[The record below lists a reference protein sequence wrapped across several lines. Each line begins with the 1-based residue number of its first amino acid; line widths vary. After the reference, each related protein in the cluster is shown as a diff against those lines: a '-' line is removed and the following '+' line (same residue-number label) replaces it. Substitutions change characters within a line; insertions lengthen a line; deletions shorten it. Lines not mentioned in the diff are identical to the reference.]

1 MDITNNVTLIQ
12 SCVSSNTASTCD
24 EGCQWRHGRD
34 SNGTHSD
41 IVPLFSEDFCHPV
54 QVSGN
59 TSVGVWDNC
68 VTKPTAPECSITT
81 GCNWSTGKELIPDHD
96 FCAPMDLTTDA
107 TLIQKCVSTGNATD
121 CRDGC
126 AWRHGKNYNGD
137 NTHITD
143 IPLFSTDFCHPVNA
157 STSYDSWA
165 TCIDQ

>member
-1 MDITNNVTLIQ
+1 
-12 SCVSSNTASTCD
+12 
-24 EGCQWRHGRD
+24 
-34 SNGTHSD
+34 
-41 IVPLFSEDFCHPV
+41 
-54 QVSGN
+54 
-59 TSVGVWDNC
+59 
-68 VTKPTAPECSITT
+68 
-81 GCNWSTGKELIPDHD
+81 
-96 FCAPMDLTTDA
+96 MDLTTDA